1 MKNAK
6 ADASKLP
13 WNQNEPS
20 SPTKVPAN
28 KQDIDRIE
36 KFIQEWINKQA
47 LSKIHKIMNATTTPT
62 DKMNKFEW
70 VIQNVEFISA
80 ALSEKLIIWSEEA
93 ILDPQENSP
102 NRDALTTAKHNSDVN
117 E

>member
-1 MKNAK
+1 MKQ
-6 ADASKLP
+6 DTSKSP
-13 WNQNEPS
+13 FKNEPT
-20 SPTKVPAN
+20 SPTKAPAN

-47 LSKIHKIMNATTTPT
+47 LSKIHKIMNANTTPT

-70 VIQNVEFISA
+70 VIQNIEFISA

-102 NRDALTTAKHNSDVN
+102 NRDALTTAKHNSDVIKL
-117 E
+117 